1 MKDRIIQTILC
12 VLGGFFGF
20 LFGGLNGLMLALIAL
35 MIIDYATGV
44 LLAIVNKDLS
54 SKIGFKGIA
63 KKVFMLSLIA
73 VAHILDVNIIGKG
86 GIVMGSIQCFYIA
99 NEGISI
105 VENAS
110 KLGVPLPK
118 KLVEILKQLKNESE
132 EK

>member
-44 LLAIVNKDLS
+44 LLAIVSKDLS